1 MRTDRDTG
9 GGIRSVFQFVSYVVH
24 VRGGVCVQVIWPTR
38 SAAGQ
43 VRCVMCVIVSMLY
56 VGDKSSSGAVA
67 VGDEIGIQLL
77 SNVLGM
83 TCETAMEMM
92 CVMESGACDL
102 GSICLSITIY

>member
-43 VRCVMCVIVSMLY
+43 VRCGMSCVMCVIVSMLY
-56 VGDKSSSGAVA
+56 V
-67 VGDEIGIQLL
+67 
-77 SNVLGM
+77 
-83 TCETAMEMM
+83 
-92 CVMESGACDL
+92 
-102 GSICLSITIY
+102 

>member
-1 MRTDRDTG
+1 MCASDMANQECS
-9 GGIRSVFQFVSYVVH
+9 RSSEVCYVCH
-24 VRGGVCVQVIWPTR
+24 CI
-38 SAAGQ
+38 
-43 VRCVMCVIVSMLY
+43 SMLY